1 MITFG
6 SLDWFAETDEVSS
19 SRVAL
24 GDRAQMYRWEAVRVF
39 EGQVYSLLVGFSTN
53 ALLKKNSTLRYSTLI
68 IHISVN
74 LGNEALVFG
83 LVAVKWY
90 RRAWAINR

>member
-53 ALLKKNSTLRYSTLI
+53 ALLKKNVEVFHPNYSHLC
-68 IHISVN
+68 
-74 LGNEALVFG
+74 EFG
-83 LVAVKWY
+83 Q
-90 RRAWAINR
+90 